1 MWLIGGPTT
10 RINSSPQRQFEV
22 FIDHMEE
29 KHTMPFKLEQGRCVN
44 VDDEQAMACGGWHE
58 PRECWFFD
66 GETEIWTKTHDTVD
80 NHHQGAMARYNNSV
94 IFFGG
99 IENEQGSTEFF
110 NKGSKPT

>member
-1 MWLIGGPTT
+1 MTT
-10 RINSSPQRQFEV
+10 KILLSSQ
-22 FIDHMEE
+22 
-29 KHTMPFKLEQGRCVN
+29 TLFKLEQGRCVN
-44 VDDEQAMACGGWHE
+44 VDDEQAMACGGVHE

-99 IENEQGSTEFF
+99 VENEQGSTEFF
-110 NKGSKPT
+110 NKGSKNQILRRLVF